1 MVAVADQLSP
11 NARSLHSG
19 GNHAGSPVRNGGH
32 GIVQVGQM
40 PGPGIEH
47 RPGMVIVGIRMGNG
61 DGAELGGLLGEF
73 LCTGELRSHVHD
85 LHQAVAAL
93 PQLPEA
99 LKIRVLQIV
108 RVLGAALL
116 IGKVGSL
123 HLNAPQDAQ
132 ALRLFLFQLNSRGEG
147 LLQNII
153 GQGHG
158 GRCKGGHAVLG
169 IEGCHFFQ
177 ALIVAV
183 GKVRAGVAVAVN
195 FHQAGD
201 YGSALEVY
209 RVRWD
214 IPRKNRAKLSV
225 LHFESAGTELEI
237 RAKNP
242 CIFVKHEHLLL
253 SQQFILIK
261 Q

>member
-1 MVAVADQLSP
+1 M
-11 NARSLHSG
+11 
-19 GNHAGSPVRNGGH
+19 
-32 GIVQVGQM
+32 
-40 PGPGIEH
+40 
-47 RPGMVIVGIRMGNG
+47 
-61 DGAELGGLLGEF
+61 
-73 LCTGELRSHVHD
+73 
-85 LHQAVAAL
+85 
-93 PQLPEA
+93 
-99 LKIRVLQIV
+99 
-108 RVLGAALL
+108 
-116 IGKVGSL
+116 
-123 HLNAPQDAQ
+123 
-132 ALRLFLFQLNSRGEG
+132 
-147 LLQNII
+147 
-153 GQGHG
+153 
-158 GRCKGGHAVLG
+158 LG

-183 GKVRAGVAVAVN
+183 RKVRAGVAVAVN

-214 IPRKNRAKLSV
+214 ILRKNRAKLAV

-253 SQQFILIK
+253 SQQFILMK